1 MVRAAAVPPAA
12 IPTGTPVRLS
22 SRAVLVLVVA
32 GTIISLSMGMRQSLG
47 LFLPPMHAG
56 LGISASA
63 FGLAMALQNIVWGLS
78 QPVLGL
84 IGDRFGA
91 RLVLIG
97 SAAVYAAGLGVMAF
111 GGPGLGLDGGGGV
124 LIGLGISGT
133 GFGVLVGAVS
143 KAVPPQRRSQMVGL
157 VSAAGSLATFVLAPL
172 GQALIGRYGWQTAL
186 VIFAGFALA
195 MGVIAVALQTDPA
208 APSAGHDS
216 EQRPVR
222 EMLRAAAG
230 HRGFVAMTVAFFACG
245 FQLSFI
251 TFHLPEFLAICG
263 VSSATTASA
272 MGLIG
277 LSNAIG
283 SYVFGQLGARYSQK
297 KLLAAIY
304 LLRTLTIGVFLLTP
318 VTPASTLVFAAAM
331 GFLWLGVVPLVSSLI
346 GRLFGLRYFNTLF
359 GMAFFSHQVGAFL
372 GSWLGGLSF
381 DVTGSYGLA
390 WSSMIAVGV
399 TAAAIQWLMDD
410 RDVPGRR
417 SWSQAL
423 LGASA

>member
-1 MVRAAAVPPAA
+1 MVRAAAVGQ
-12 IPTGTPVRLS
+12 GTPVRLS
-22 SRAVLVLVVA
+22 SHAVLVLVVA

-56 LGISASA
+56 LGVSAAA
-63 FGLAMALQNIVWGLS
+63 FGFAMALQNIVWGLS

-97 SAAVYAAGLGVMAF
+97 SAVVYAAGLGLMAF
-111 GGPGLGLDGGGGV
+111 GGPAVGLAAGGGAMVGLGL
-124 LIGLGISGT
+124 SGT
-133 GFGVLVGAVS
+133 GFGVLIGAVS
-143 KAVPPQRRSQMVGL
+143 KAVPPERRSQMVGL

-172 GQALIGRYGWQTAL
+172 GQTLIAWYGWQVAL

-195 MGVIAVALQTDPA
+195 MAAVAVALRTEPA
-208 APSAGHDS
+208 APAAGRAGDAPS
-216 EQRPVR
+216 IRDTLQR
-222 EMLRAAAG
+222 AAG
-230 HRGFVAMTVAFFACG
+230 HRGYLAMTVAFFACG

-263 VSSATTASA
+263 VSSTTTASA

-277 LSNAIG
+277 LTNAIG
-283 SYVFGQLGARYSQK
+283 SYLFGLLGARYSQK

-304 LLRTLTIGVFLLTP
+304 LLRTVTISVFLLTP
-318 VTPASTLVFAAAM
+318 ITPASTLMFAAAM

-346 GRLFGLRYFNTLF
+346 GRMFGLGYFNTLF
-359 GMAFFSHQVGAFL
+359 GLAFFSHQVGAFL

-381 DVTGSYGLA
+381 DITGSYGLA

-410 RDVPGRR
+410 RDIPAGPR
-417 SWSQAL
+417 SWSQAV

>member
-1 MVRAAAVPPAA
+1 MVGPVAASRTA
-12 IPTGTPVRLS
+12 PVRLS

-32 GTIISLSMGMRQSLG
+32 GAIISLSMGMRQSLG
-47 LFLPPMHAG
+47 LFLPPMRAG
-56 LGISASA
+56 LGVSASA

-97 SAAVYAAGLGVMAF
+97 SAAVYAAGLAVMAF
-111 GGPGLGLDGGGGV
+111 GGPGLGLDAGGGV

-143 KAVPPQRRSQMVGL
+143 KAVPAQRRSQMVGL

-172 GQALIGRYGWQTAL
+172 GQALIAGYGWQTAL

-195 MGVIAVALQTDPA
+195 MGAIAVALKADPA
-208 APSAGHDS
+208 PPSAAARD
-216 EQRPVR
+216 EAQRSVR
-222 EMLRAAAG
+222 DLLHQAAG

-331 GFLWLGVVPLVSSLI
+331 GLLWLGVVPLVSSLI

-359 GMAFFSHQVGAFL
+359 GLAFFSHQVGAFL

-390 WSSMIAVGV
+390 WSSLIAVGV

>member
-1 MVRAAAVPPAA
+1 MVRTAAV
-12 IPTGTPVRLS
+12 TPETPGRLS
-22 SRAVLVLVVA
+22 PRAVLVLVIA
-32 GTIISLSMGMRQSLG
+32 GAIISLSMGMRQSLG

-56 LGISASA
+56 LGVSASA
-63 FGLAMALQNIVWGLS
+63 FGFAMALQNIVWGLS

-84 IGDRFGA
+84 LGDRFGA

-97 SAAVYAAGLGVMAF
+97 SAVVYAAGLFLLAF
-111 GGPGLGLDGGGGV
+111 GGPELGLDAGGGVMVGLGL
-124 LIGLGISGT
+124 SGT

-143 KAVPPQRRSQMVGL
+143 KAVPAARRSQMVGL

-172 GQALIGRYGWQTAL
+172 GQALIGRYGWQVAL
-186 VIFAGFALA
+186 VIFASFALA
-195 MGVIAVALQTDPA
+195 MAVIAVALRSDAAAPPA
-208 APSAGHDS
+208 AHAADAQS
-216 EQRPVR
+216 VR
-222 EMLRAAAG
+222 DTLHKAAG
-230 HRGFVAMTVAFFACG
+230 HRGYLAMTVAFFACG

-263 VSSATTASA
+263 ISSATTASA
-272 MGLIG
+272 LGLIG

-283 SYVFGQLGARYSQK
+283 SYLFGHLGARFSQK

-304 LLRTLTIGVFLLTP
+304 LLRTLTIGVFLVLP
-318 VTPASTLVFAAAM
+318 ITPASTLVFAAAM

-359 GMAFFSHQVGAFL
+359 GLAFFSHQVGAFL
-372 GSWLGGLSF
+372 GAWLGGLSF
-381 DVTGSYGLA
+381 DVTGSYSLA

-399 TAAAIQWLMDD
+399 SAAAIQWLMDD
-410 RDVPGRR
+410 RDVPGPR
-417 SWSQAL
+417 SWTRAL